1 MELQLMMKGLKMQ
14 SVVNNKNSRYIA
26 GGVTETGEIG
36 IEWWEREKYKLAE
49 DDLLVEVDHTLEY
62 RLDLIAHIYLG
73 NSKLWWLIAQY
84 NAILD
89 PFSEI
94 TIGAIIRVPSLTR
107 LPNLLSGT
115 LGGIKSQRTYNN
127 NQIRPIL

>member
-1 MELQLMMKGLKMQ
+1 MEPQATMKEFKMQ

-26 GGVTETGEIG
+26 GGVTETGELG

-49 DDLLVEVDHTLEY
+49 DDLLVEVDHSLEH

-73 NSKLWWLIAQY
+73 NSKLWWLVAQY

-89 PFSEI
+89 PFEEVI
-94 TIGAIIRVPSLTR
+94 VGVIIRVPSLTR

-115 LGGIKSQRTYNN
+115 IGGIKSQRELNN